1 MEREIGEKEA
11 KGVDRSWPLPT
22 RRLCIGS
29 MPACRASSITLL
41 ASHMT
46 AIVARAGGRKKKEGR
61 DEGADKWAPLEV
73 IGREI
78 GVRVK

>member
-1 MEREIGEKEA
+1 
-11 KGVDRSWPLPT
+11 
-22 RRLCIGS
+22 
-29 MPACRASSITLL
+29 
-41 ASHMT
+41 MT